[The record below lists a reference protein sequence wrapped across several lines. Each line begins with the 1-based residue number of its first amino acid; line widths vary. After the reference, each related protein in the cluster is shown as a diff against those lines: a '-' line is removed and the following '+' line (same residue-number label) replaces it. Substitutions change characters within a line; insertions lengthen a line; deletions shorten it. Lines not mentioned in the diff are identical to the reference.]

1 MPHDDA
7 VSLEMLRAQFS
18 PDFKAAKLRLAIS
31 RNMLSACAYDG
42 ILLGDESAL
51 QRTALWL
58 GRYAV
63 NARFDGLKREVGRRI
78 TQRKSLLAA
87 ANRLLLLRGLEL
99 PEVAG
104 DYGLSA
110 CRKDRAKSH
119 RNADWSEN
127 TIEAHRK
134 LRDCLNSIEED
145 VHAVQGRLLEIE
157 ADAESH

>member
-1 MPHDDA
+1 MPDDDL

-63 NARFDGLKREVGRRI
+63 NARFDELKREVGRHI
-78 TQRKSLLAA
+78 TQRQSLLAS
-87 ANRLLLLRGLEL
+87 ANRFLLHHGIA
-99 PEVAG
+99 PHEVAG
-104 DYGLSA
+104 AYDLSA
-110 CRKDRAKSH
+110 CRKDGAKSH

-127 TIEAHRK
+127 TIEAHQK
-134 LRDCLNSIEED
+134 LRTCLDSIEED
-145 VHAVQGRLLEIE
+145 VHAVQGRLLEID
-157 ADAESH
+157 ADPESH